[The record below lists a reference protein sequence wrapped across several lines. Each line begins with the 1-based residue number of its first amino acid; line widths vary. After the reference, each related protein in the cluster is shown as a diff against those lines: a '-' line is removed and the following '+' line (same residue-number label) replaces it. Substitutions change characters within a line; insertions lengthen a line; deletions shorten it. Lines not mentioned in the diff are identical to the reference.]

1 MYNSNHLK
9 SFFLLALSFLCVETY
24 SQLPLVSETLENVEN
39 EPIPVHPVPHPRQL
53 KWMRTEFYAF
63 YHYGMDT
70 FTGLEWGNGDE
81 DESKYAP
88 REKPNPYQ
96 WLKAAKSAG
105 MKAGIAVVKHHDGF
119 CLWPTSTTTHS
130 IANEK
135 VPENGKV
142 NIALEFAK
150 AARRLKMKYGFYV
163 SPWDRNSALYGT
175 DKYVTD
181 VFLKQ
186 CSELAAY
193 GNDQYEMWF
202 DGANGGTGWY
212 GGQKGRKSVD
222 RASYYDVPNLRDTV
236 HAVNND
242 CVMWGVG
249 GEARWIG
256 NESGWAGETNWCTDN
271 RVEGRDQPN
280 AATGTEDGWM
290 WLPGEADW
298 KATTGG
304 WFYKDTEEVQSA
316 ERLFQAYLET
326 VGRNSSFILNLPPGK
341 TGSLPEAT
349 VRRMKELGDM
359 LKLRLGKDLAKGAKV
374 TASEVR
380 APGKKRTFATEN
392 VLDNSCDTYWAAQDG
407 TNDCWLQ
414 LELPKV
420 KTIHYVLLQEH
431 IALGQRVRA
440 FSIET
445 SMDGRNWQPFGGN
458 MPTTTIGYKR
468 IISHNGSTKEYGEGV
483 KAKYVRVNVTDS
495 KACPTMERIALY

>member
-1 MYNSNHLK
+1 MRYLK
-9 SFFLLALSFLCVETY
+9 IFLFLVASIIWIEGY
-24 SQLPLVSETLENVEN
+24 SQLPLVAETLDNPEN
-39 EPIPVHPVPHPRQL
+39 EPLPVHPVPHPRQL
-53 KWMRTEFYAF
+53 KWMQTEFYAF

-81 DESKYAP
+81 DESTYAP
-88 REKPNPYQ
+88 SEKPSPYQ

-119 CLWPTSTTTHS
+119 CLWPTSTTEHS

-135 VPENGKV
+135 VPANGKV
-142 NIALEFAK
+142 NIAQEFAK

-212 GGQKGRKSVD
+212 GGQKGKKNVD
-222 RASYYDVPNLRDTV
+222 RATYYDVPNLRDTV
-236 HAVNND
+236 HAVNHD
-242 CVMWGVG
+242 CLMWGVG

-271 RVEGRDQPN
+271 REEGRDQSA
-280 AATGTEDGWM
+280 AATGTENGWM
-290 WLPGEADW
+290 WLPGESDW

-304 WFYKDTEEVQSA
+304 WFYKDNEKVQSA

-326 VGRNSSFILNLPPGK
+326 VGRNSNFILNLPPGK
-341 TGSLPEAT
+341 NGKLPEAT
-349 VRRMKELGDM
+349 VLRMQELGQM
-359 LKLRLGKDLAKGAKV
+359 LKSRLGKDLAAKAKV

-380 APGKKRTFATEN
+380 TSGKHRSFSPSN
-392 VLDNSCDTYWAAQDG
+392 VVDKSLDTYWATSDG
-407 TNDCWLQ
+407 SFTGWIM
-414 LELPKV
+414 LELPKI
-420 KTIHYVLLQEH
+420 KNIHYVMLQEH
-431 IALGQRVRA
+431 IALGQRVRK

-445 SMDGRNWQPFGGN
+445 SADGHNWQPFGGD

-468 IISHNGSTKEYGEGV
+468 IIAQSGSTKDYGSGV
-483 KAKYVRVNVTDS
+483 NAKYVRVNIMDS
-495 KACPTMERIALY
+495 KSCPTIERIALY